1 MVGAGEGSCVGAAV
15 VGDCEGGKDVG
26 SAEGIAL
33 GRVVGET
40 ILGEPDLQHALSREN
55 RSDTHQ
61 KSDSVSGPA
70 TYVGITV
77 LGIPVLGV
85 AELGEALL
93 HPTQSMLSHPGF
105 ASTFHKLRSI
115 ESQTTSR

>member
-1 MVGAGEGSCVGAAV
+1 VGAGEGRCVGAAV

-33 GRVVGET
+33 GRVDGET
-40 ILGEPDLQHALSREN
+40 ILGEPDLHHAPLSRESL
-55 RSDTHQ
+55 RHSH

-70 TYVGITV
+70 TYVGIAV

-85 AELGEALL
+85 AELGDALL
-93 HPTQSMLSHPGF
+93 HPTQSMVSHPGF
-105 ASTFHKLRSI
+105 ASAFHKLRSI
-115 ESQTTSR
+115 ELHTTSR